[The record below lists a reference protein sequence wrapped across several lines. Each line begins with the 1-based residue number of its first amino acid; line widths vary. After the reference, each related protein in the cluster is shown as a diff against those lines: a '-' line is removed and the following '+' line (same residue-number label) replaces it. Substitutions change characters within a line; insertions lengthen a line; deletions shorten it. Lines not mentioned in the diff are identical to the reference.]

1 MHSPNSVFV
10 FKLSVILRTIS
21 TNANQYL
28 QMKPIISSFF
38 RQLIFWMLLFALSR
52 TVFLVYNINLLR
64 VDGAQFSEIIA
75 SYWHALHLD
84 LATAAYFMMF
94 PFVLLLIQ
102 SFYSPKWLNKVN
114 RIYVFVAVFLFCL
127 LTVAELGIYPEWK
140 TKMPYKAFTYLSN
153 PTEVYD
159 TISTGLFFS
168 LLAIFIVKLSIV
180 YFVYVKWFYKDL
192 VNVGRNY
199 FFIAGFALITP
210 VLLFIGA
217 RGGFQQI
224 PINQSESYYSHHN
237 ILNLA
242 SVNSGFNLFISIIEN
257 YKNFGKNPYTY
268 YPKEEVDK
276 TIRQIYRTERDS
288 TTMILTTK
296 RPNIVLLILESW
308 SADLIESLGGEPG
321 ITPEFH
327 KLEKEGILFT
337 SLWATGP
344 RSEQAMA
351 SIFGGFPAHPISSI
365 TVQPDKFSK
374 LPTITQ
380 KLIDQGYSTS
390 FYFGGQLIYGN
401 IKGFILH
408 NGFQRITELENF
420 GYSTKMGT
428 TGKLGIHDEFMLARQ
443 LYDLN
448 KEKQPFFSA
457 LFTLSSHSPYDQ
469 PMEEVLHWGDNER
482 KYINSAHYT
491 DRSLGEY
498 FENARKQPW
507 FKNTLFI
514 ITADHSHNSYRNWA
528 FTTPLYHKIP
538 VMFYGDVIK
547 PEFRGTT
554 NNKLSNQCDIAST
567 LMHQM
572 DINADEFHWSRNM
585 FNPYS
590 PEFAWYSFEEG
601 FGWIRPSG
609 HFVYDAGIKHFHEVS
624 IPDQYKDS
632 IVREGKSYLQAVFEE
647 YMSY

>member
-1 MHSPNSVFV
+1 M
-10 FKLSVILRTIS
+10 KRIL
-21 TNANQYL
+21 
-28 QMKPIISSFF
+28 SSFF
-38 RQLIFWMLLFALSR
+38 RQLMFWMLVFALSR
-52 TVFLVYNINLLR
+52 MIFLVYNLNLLKVEGVR
-64 VDGAQFSEIIA
+64 FSEVIDA
-75 SYWHALHLD
+75 FWHSLHLD

-102 SFYSPKWLNKVN
+102 SFYSPRWLNRVN
-114 RIYVFVAVFLFCL
+114 RIYVFIGLFLFCL
-127 LTVAELGIYPEWK
+127 LTIAELGIYPEWK
-140 TKMPYKAFTYLSN
+140 TKMPFKAFTYLSN

-159 TISTGLFFS
+159 TISTSLFFTLLGLF
-168 LLAIFIVKLSIV
+168 IVNLTIV
-180 YFVYVKWFYKDL
+180 YFAYVKWIYKDL
-192 VNVGRNY
+192 VHIGRNY
-199 FFIAGFALITP
+199 IFIVVFAVITP

-217 RGGFQQI
+217 RGGVQQI

-257 YKNFGKNPYTY
+257 YKNFGKNPYAFY
-268 YPKEEVDK
+268 SKEEVEK
-276 TIRQIYRTERDS
+276 TIKQIQRTEHDS
-288 TTMILTTK
+288 TTLVLTTG

-337 SLWATGP
+337 GLWATGP
-344 RSEQAMA
+344 RSEQAMS

-374 LPTITQ
+374 LTTITH
-380 KLIDQGYSTS
+380 KLIEQGYSTS

-408 NGFQRITELENF
+408 NGFQRITELDNF
-420 GYSTKMGT
+420 GNGKVKM
-428 TGKLGIHDEFMLARQ
+428 GKLGIHDEFMLARQ
-443 LYDLN
+443 LSDLN

-469 PMEEVLHWGDNER
+469 PMDEVLQWGDNER
-482 KYINSAHYT
+482 NYINSAYYT
-491 DRSLGEY
+491 DRSLGE
-498 FENARKQPW
+498 FINNARKQPW

-514 ITADHSHNSYRNWA
+514 VVADHSHNSYRNWA

-538 VMFYGDVIK
+538 LLLFGDVIK
-547 PEFRGTT
+547 KEYKGTT
-554 NNKLSNQCDIAST
+554 NPKLSNQSDLAST
-567 LMHQM
+567 LMHQLA
-572 DINADEFHWSRNM
+572 IPAGEFHWSRNL
-585 FNPYS
+585 FNPYT
-590 PEFAWYSFEEG
+590 PEYAYYSFEEG
-601 FGWIRPSG
+601 VGWIRPSG
-609 HFVYDAGIKHFHEVS
+609 HIVFDAGIKHFHEISV
-624 IPDQYKDS
+624 PEQYRDS
-632 IVREGKSYLQAVFEE
+632 IEREGKSYLQAVFEE

>member
-1 MHSPNSVFV
+1 M
-10 FKLSVILRTIS
+10 RTIS
-21 TNANQYL
+21 VQSGVNPK
-28 QMKPIISSFF
+28 MKPIISSFF
-38 RQLIFWMLLFALSR
+38 RQLIFWMLIFAFSR
-52 TVFLVYNINLLR
+52 TVFLVYNMSLLR
-64 VDGAQFSEIIA
+64 VEGIQFTEIIA

-84 LATAAYFMMF
+84 LATAGYFMMF

-114 RIYVFVAVFLFCL
+114 KIYVFVALFLFCL

-140 TKMPYKAFTYLSN
+140 TKMPFKAFTYLTN

-159 TISTGLFFS
+159 TISTGLFFT
-168 LLAIFIVKLSIV
+168 LLGLFVVKLTIV
-180 YFVYVKWFYKDL
+180 YLVYVKCFYKEL
-192 VNVGRNY
+192 INIGRNY
-199 FFIAGFALITP
+199 YFIVGFVLVTP

-217 RGGFQQI
+217 RGGVQQI

-257 YKNFGKNPYTY
+257 YKNFGKNPYAY
-268 YPKEEVDK
+268 YSNEEVGK
-276 TIRQIYRTERDS
+276 TIQQILRPERDS
-288 TTMILTTK
+288 TTMVLTTN

-374 LPTITQ
+374 LTTITH
-380 KLIDQGYSTS
+380 KLIQEGYNTS

-401 IKGFILH
+401 IRGFILH
-408 NGFQRITELENF
+408 NGFQRITELKNF
-420 GYSTKMGT
+420 GKETDMGKP
-428 TGKLGIHDEFMLARQ
+428 GKLGIHDEFLLARQ
-443 LYDLN
+443 LSDLN

-469 PMEEVLHWGDNER
+469 PMEEVLQWGDNER
-482 KYINSAHYT
+482 KYINSAYYT
-491 DRSLGEY
+491 DRSLGE
-498 FENARKQPW
+498 FIEKARKQPW

-514 ITADHSHNSYRNWA
+514 VVADHSHNSYRNWA
-528 FTTPLYHKIP
+528 FTTPFYHRIP
-538 VMFYGDVIK
+538 LLFFGDVIK
-547 PEFRGTT
+547 PEYKGMKI
-554 NNKLSNQCDIAST
+554 NKLSNQNDLATT
-567 LMHQM
+567 LMHQLE
-572 DINADEFHWSRNM
+572 IPADEFHWSRNL

-590 PEFAWYSFEEG
+590 PEYAYYSFEEG
-601 FGWIRPSG
+601 FGWVRPSG
-609 HFVYDAGIKHFHEVS
+609 HFVYDAGINHYHEES
-624 IPDQYKDS
+624 IPTQYHDS
-632 IVREGKSYLQAVFEE
+632 IIREGKSYLQAVFEE